1 MSELQTT
8 FESTVERA
16 TPTSLPLVL
25 VAAADAGARDRRMRQ
40 LRARGFRVT
49 LARTG
54 FEAIVKACCQ
64 LPDLIMVDASLDAA
78 GDCDAPGLL
87 ATCPATAHI
96 PVVQLRTG
104 GRLPVR
110 MLASLRRAMA

>member
-1 MSELQTT
+1 MTELQTAL
-8 FESTVERA
+8 ESTVERA
-16 TPTSLPLVL
+16 TPASLPLVL
-25 VAAADAGARDRRMRQ
+25 VAAADAGARERRLRQ

-64 LPDLIMVDASLDAA
+64 LPDLIMLDTSLDMA

-96 PVVQLRTG
+96 PVVQLRTS
-104 GRLPVR
+104 GRLPTR
-110 MLASLRRAMA
+110 MLANLRRAMA